1 MEQLDRTDIK
11 LIKLLQ
17 ENARYSL
24 KYLAEKVELSTPAV
38 SSRIEKLQNSGVI
51 KGYSARIDQYKLG
64 FNITA
69 FINLEVPPTGK
80 PDFYQYIDTCPNVL
94 ECNCV
99 TGSYSMLIKVAFRT
113 TMELDGFIGFLQKR
127 FGTTNTLI
135 VFSTAVDPRG
145 VDPELADQ

>member
-1 MEQLDRTDIK
+1 MEQLDQIDIK

-24 KYLAEKVELSTPAV
+24 KSLAEKVNLSTPAV
-38 SSRIEKLQNSGVI
+38 SWRIEKLQDLGI
-51 KGYSARIDQYKLG
+51 IQGYTAIIDQFKLG

-80 PDFYQYIDTCPNVL
+80 EVFYSFIETCPNVL

-99 TGSYSMLIKVAFRT
+99 TGNYSMLIKVAFKT
-113 TMELDGFIGFLQKR
+113 TMELDGFIGVLQKK
-127 FGTTNTLI
+127 FGVTNTLI
-135 VFSTAVDPRG
+135 VFSTAVKPRG
-145 VDPELADQ
+145 VDPSLS